1 MFEKFKDNIESNLP
15 FLKKGKL
22 LLAISGGMDSIVLA
36 HLLNQME
43 LNFSLAHCNFKLRYE
58 ASERDAEFVKEVA
71 KALNKTFYVK
81 EFNTNS
87 YAADNKISTQMAARD
102 LRYAWFNQLALNNN
116 FDYILTAHHANDNIE
131 TVLINL
137 TRGSSLNG
145 LIGIPSVNGKIVRP
159 LLNFTRA
166 EIEQFTIANNIVW
179 REDASNASSKYFRN
193 KIRHEVLP
201 VLQELNPSLLSTFN
215 RNIAYLSLQEKVLEQ
230 HLDEVKSEISVISND
245 VLKIN
250 ISKLKGYK
258 NSSVYLHHILKK
270 YDFTE
275 WNDVNALLYAQSGK
289 FLESKNYRL
298 IRDRD
303 FLLLK
308 QNEINLINE
317 EFIIKKDQTNIS
329 IPIQITFNNVKEIV
343 DPSQKSIFLDDELLK
358 YPLCLRKR
366 KNGDCFFPSGMKG
379 KKKVSKF
386 YKDEKL
392 SLLEKENSWL
402 LCDADNSIV
411 WIVGKRADNRFLVNE
426 TTNRILNIKIN

>member
-1 MFEKFKDNIESNLP
+1 
-15 FLKKGKL
+15 
-22 LLAISGGMDSIVLA
+22 
-36 HLLNQME
+36 
-43 LNFSLAHCNFKLRYE
+43 
-58 ASERDAEFVKEVA
+58 
-71 KALNKTFYVK
+71 
-81 EFNTNS
+81 
-87 YAADNKISTQMAARD
+87 MAARD

-366 KNGDCFFPSGMKG
+366 KNGDYFFPSGMKG